1 MNILETT
8 AVQLPISVLVNNE
21 GQIEGVPANPR
32 VLRDSQYL
40 ALKESMQKDNL
51 TGVLPLK
58 VFQLGEQYVVI
69 GGNMRLQV
77 LKELGAEQVSCIV
90 VPQDAPAE
98 TLRKIVIT
106 DNSTFGDWDM
116 DCLANEWDAG
126 ELQDWGVELPLGDIP
141 SEEDVMGLFENAGEA
156 QKEDMLSIKVQV
168 PKQYEGKI
176 EDMRECI
183 RVTLADYEGVKVE

>member
-1 MNILETT
+1 MNILETK

-32 VLRDSQYL
+32 VLRDEKYE
-40 ALKESMQKDNL
+40 ALKASMQNDNL

-58 VFQLGEQYVVI
+58 VYQQGNEYIVL

-77 LKELGAEQVSCIV
+77 LKELGAEQVSCII
-90 VPQDAPAE
+90 VPNDTPADV
-98 TLRKIVIT
+98 LRKIVIT

-116 DCLANEWDAG
+116 DMLANEWEED
-126 ELQDWGVELPLGDIP
+126 ELKDWGVELPLGDIP

-168 PKQYEGKI
+168 PKQYEGNI
-176 EDMRECI
+176 EDMRGCI

>member
-32 VLRDSQYL
+32 ILRDSRYL

-58 VFQLGEQYVVI
+58 VFQQGEQYVVI

-77 LKELGAEQVSCIV
+77 LKELGAEQVSCII
-90 VPQDAPAE
+90 VPNDTPADV
-98 TLRKIVIT
+98 LRKIVIT

-116 DCLANEWDAG
+116 DMLANEWEVD
-126 ELQDWGVELPLGDIP
+126 ELKDWGVELPSFLD
-141 SEEDVMGLFENAGEA
+141 EDSNIEGLFGKQQEQEKTKDTITIQIPQSLFP
-156 QKEDMLSIKVQV
+156 QKEEIIERVRGLLLK
-168 PKQYEGKI
+168 YEG
-176 EDMRECI
+176 
-183 RVTLADYEGVKVE
+183 AKVI

>member
-40 ALKESMQKDNL
+40 ALKESMQNDNL

-58 VFQLGEQYVVI
+58 VFQQGEQYVVI

-77 LKELGAEQVSCIV
+77 LKELGAEQVSCII

-116 DCLANEWDAG
+116 DMLANEWEVD
-126 ELQDWGVELPLGDIP
+126 ELKDWGVELPLGDIP

-156 QKEDMLSIKVQV
+156 QKEDVLSIKVQV

>member
-40 ALKESMQKDNL
+40 ALKESMQNDNL

-58 VFQLGEQYVVI
+58 VFQQDEQYVVI

-77 LKELGAEQVSCIV
+77 LKELGAEQVSCII
-90 VPQDAPAE
+90 VPNDTPADI
-98 TLRKIVIT
+98 LRKIVIT

-116 DCLANEWDAG
+116 DMLANEWEAD
-126 ELQDWGVELPLGDIP
+126 ELKDWGVDIP
-141 SEEDVMGLFENAGEA
+141 NTDVPDEDFVNGLFEDAAEA
-156 QKEDMLSIKVQV
+156 QGENKLNI
-168 PKQYEGKI
+168 KI
-176 EDMRECI
+176 EVPQQHEEVIEDI
-183 RVTLADYEGVKVE
+183 RKAVEITLAEWEGCKVR